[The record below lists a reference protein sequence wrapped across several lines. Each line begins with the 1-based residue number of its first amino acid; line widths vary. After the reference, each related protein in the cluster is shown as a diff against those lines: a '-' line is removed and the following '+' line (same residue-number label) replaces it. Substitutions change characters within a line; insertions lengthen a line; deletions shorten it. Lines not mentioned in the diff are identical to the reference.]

1 MNSWIIEKTIDLK
14 KPPQSKPEQPY
25 LLMLPG
31 DENAHQWV
39 ITVLVDGEPADL
51 SGYTASGEFLRHNN
65 TLVICSGGNA
75 TIDGNI
81 VTVTFRAECY
91 HVPGGMRG
99 AVRLSGSA
107 GTVTLADQAFIVQPD
122 MSGEVVVD
130 EYIPSLAALLA
141 NVSRLEQANNISMVM
156 LAVNGIRHSYIEN
169 ETLYDTKVLV
179 DDEDAFEI
187 AKEAGFDGTE
197 ADWDA
202 FVASVTNN
210 TALITQANTNASQAL
225 MTANTKAVVTSESVT
240 AFASGWSET
249 SPYTQTIQCA
259 IATATNNLIVGVGGA
274 LTDEQKSAI
283 DLANIVCTGQGSG
296 TITMTA
302 YGAKPETDIPINV
315 LGVN

>member
-1 MNSWIIEKTIDLK
+1 MNWIIEKTIDLK

-31 DENAHQWV
+31 DENAHKWK
-39 ITVLVDGEPADL
+39 ITVLVDGAAADL
-51 SGYTASGEFLRHNN
+51 SGYAASGEFLRHNN
-65 TLVICSGGNA
+65 TLVTCSGANA
-75 TIDGNI
+75 AIEGNI
-81 VTVTFRAECY
+81 VTITFRAECY
-91 HVPGGMRG
+91 NVPGGMRG
-99 AVRLSGSA
+99 AVRLSGTA
-107 GTVTLADQAFIVQPD
+107 GTFTIADQAFIVQPD

-141 NVSRLEQANNISMVM
+141 NVSRLEQANSISMVM

-179 DDEDAFEI
+179 DDENAFEI

-225 MTANTKAVVTSESVT
+225 TTANAKANVESEPVM
-240 AFASGWSET
+240 ALANGWSET
-249 SPYTQTIQCA
+249 SPFTQTISCA

-283 DLANIVCTGQGSG
+283 DLANIVCTGQGAE
-296 TITMTA
+296 TITLTA
-302 YGAKPETDIPINV
+302 YGVKPEVDIPINV

>member
-1 MNSWIIEKTIDLK
+1 MSWIIEKTIDLK

-31 DENAHQWV
+31 DENAHIWK
-39 ITVLVDGEPADL
+39 ITVLVDGAPADL

-65 TLVICSGGNA
+65 TLVTCSGANA
-75 TIDGNI
+75 AIEGNI
-81 VTVTFRAECY
+81 LTITFRAECY
-91 HVPGGMRG
+91 NVPGGMRG

-179 DDEDAFEI
+179 DDENAFEI

-225 MTANTKAVVTSESVT
+225 TTANAKAAVTFASVT
-240 AFASGWSET
+240 ALANDGWSET

-259 IATATNNLIVGVGGA
+259 IATETNNLIVGVGGA
-274 LTDEQKSAI
+274 LTDEQKTAI
-283 DLANIVCTGQGSG
+283 DQANIVCTGQGAG
-296 TITMTA
+296 TITLTA
-302 YGAKPETDIPINV
+302 YGVKPEVDIPVNV